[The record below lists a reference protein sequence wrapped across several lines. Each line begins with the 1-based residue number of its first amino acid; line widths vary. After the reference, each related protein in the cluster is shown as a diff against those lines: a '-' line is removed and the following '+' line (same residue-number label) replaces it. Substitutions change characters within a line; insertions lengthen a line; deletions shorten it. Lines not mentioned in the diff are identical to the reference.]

1 MGIKHRYNVCF
12 FVFQGTPDGRKKG
25 SNHNGNGS
33 YGTLPKHGAASFS
46 STPSRSREGASIER
60 DITANSSSSS
70 SSAAR
75 RSRGFPMLGKTLLR
89 IRSGKRSSSAPNL
102 GEATPSYLHEAPHPV
117 KPRLLICM
125 LQTYHMQPPSFRTSF
140 LPSLYRTVPPFWE
153 LIASRSYLS
162 SPFFVSWH
170 AIGRSLVM

>member
-1 MGIKHRYNVCF
+1 MTVHGWLGIKHRYNVCF

-25 SNHNGNGS
+25 SNHNGSGS

-60 DITANSSSSS
+60 DISANSS

-102 GEATPSYLHEAPHPV
+102 GEATPSYLHEAPL
-117 KPRLLICM
+117 PREA
-125 LQTYHMQPPSFRTSF
+125 TPPHLHAADVPHAASF
-140 LPSLYRTVPPFWE
+140 LPYLLPAFPVPYRTA
-153 LIASRSYLS
+153 LLGTNR
-162 SPFFVSWH
+162 
-170 AIGRSLVM
+170 